1 MDSSH
6 PDFWDARYRAGRMPW
21 DAQGVPSSLIDF
33 LRRQPKPGRALIPG
47 CGFAYEVRSLHEA
60 GWDVT
65 AIDFSP
71 AAVSRASLLLEEL
84 SGRVRIADFFR
95 DELPGDFDLIYE
107 RTFLCSLPLSLW
119 PDYAERTATLL
130 RPGGVLAGI
139 FFYGDD
145 PEPPPH
151 PLTPATAERLLGHH
165 FRLIEDRPIP
175 ADQTLP
181 VYGGAERWQ
190 VWQRLRSS
198 SAPPSGHTPT

>member
-6 PDFWDARYRAGRMPW
+6 PDFWETRYRAGRLPW

-47 CGFAYEVRSLHEA
+47 CGFAYEVRALHEA

-65 AIDFSP
+65 AIDFSS
-71 AAVSRASLLLEEL
+71 AAVSRACVLLEEL
-84 SGRVRIADFFR
+84 SGRVRLADFFR

-119 PDYAERTATLL
+119 SNYAERTASLL

-139 FFYGDD
+139 FFYGYD

-151 PLTPATAERLLGHH
+151 PLTPTTAAKLLGRD

-175 ADQTLP
+175 AEQTLP

-190 VWQRLRSS
+190 VWKKSLS
-198 SAPPSGHTPT
+198 SATPPSGHSTT